1 MRTGAGRDFLGVC
14 GREPEIARRRRSM
27 NMQLLGRVAGMA
39 ALLVVC
45 DGSAGAQET
54 PSTKASQAAAQE
66 APKDGVPV
74 ALTLK
79 RAVELALQNS
89 KEIQVAKI
97 QASVADRAAQIT
109 KAQFMPN
116 LYAGSGAGYTYGI
129 PETPGGRAPSIFNVS
144 YTEQIL
150 NEPLRGQA
158 KETQE
163 QAKAQKIA
171 FEDTRNRVISRTAM
185 AYLELGKVRHSLEL
199 LRKEQESAEK
209 ILQVTQER
217 QGEGY
222 ELPVEVT
229 RAQLTKAQVI
239 QRILQLEGREDEL
252 EVFLRYQLGFSE
264 GPPIEVTPEELPG
277 EAEQAGDNLVAM
289 AMTHNPGLQ
298 LAESDVRAKEFRLK
312 GERRG
317 YFPTLELVSVYSVLA
332 KFNNYTQFFT
342 TFQRNNFN
350 AGIDVHVPIF
360 SAQTKAAVGM
370 AQINL
375 EAAKVNLSN
384 KRTELSADVR
394 QKTRRVRERD
404 AAKEVARLELQLAQQ
419 NVAVEQA
426 QFAEGK
432 LNLREVEKARLEE
445 NEKWM
450 AYLDANFQKQQ
461 AQLELLKTAG
471 QLDKVWQ

>member
-1 MRTGAGRDFLGVC
+1 
-14 GREPEIARRRRSM
+14 
-27 NMQLLGRVAGMA
+27 MQLLGRVAGMTV
-39 ALLVVC
+39 LLAWC
-45 DGSAGAQET
+45 GSAASAQEPPAT
-54 PSTKASQAAAQE
+54 RASLPMPQVASKDAA
-66 APKDGVPV
+66 PV

-79 RAVELALQNS
+79 RAIELALQNS

-144 YTEQIL
+144 YTEQIF

-163 QAKAQKIA
+163 QAKAQKIVL
-171 FEDTRNRVISRTAM
+171 EDAKNSVITRTAM

-209 ILQVTQER
+209 IIQVTQER
-217 QGEGY
+217 QEEGY
-222 ELPVEVT
+222 ELPREVT
-229 RAQLTKAQVI
+229 KAQLTKAQVV

-252 EVFLRYQLGFSE
+252 EVFLRYQLGLSE
-264 GPPIEVTPEELPG
+264 GQSIEVTPEELPG

-289 AMTHNPGLQ
+289 AMTRNAGLE

-317 YFPTLELVSVYSVLA
+317 YFPTLELVSIYSVLA

-375 EAAKVNLSN
+375 EAARVNLTN
-384 KRTELSADVR
+384 KRTELTADLR

-419 NVAVEQA
+419 DVAVQQA

>member
-1 MRTGAGRDFLGVC
+1 MESELGGGDWRPFLFFERMSEKSGNAVAELRKFLLKRAG
-14 GREPEIARRRRSM
+14 EIEWQRRSM
-27 NMQLLGRVAGMA
+27 KMQSLGRVAGMT
-39 ALLVVC
+39 ALLVLC
-45 DGSAGAQET
+45 GGAARAQET
-54 PSTKASQAAAQE
+54 SAPKSSQTAAPE
-66 APKDGVPV
+66 APKDGAAV

-79 RAVELALQNS
+79 RAIELALENS

-144 YTEQIL
+144 YTEQVF

-163 QAKAQKIA
+163 QAKAQRILL
-171 FEDTRNRVISRTAM
+171 EDAKNSVITRTAM
-185 AYLELGKVRHSLEL
+185 AYLELGKVRYSLEL

-229 RAQLTKAQVI
+229 KAQLTKAQVI
-239 QRILQLEGREDEL
+239 QRVLQLEGREDEL

-264 GPPIEVTPEELPG
+264 GQPIEVTPEELPG

-289 AMTHNPGLQ
+289 AMTHNAGLQ
-298 LAESDVRAKEFRLK
+298 LAASDVRAKEFRLR

-317 YFPTLELVSVYSVLA
+317 YFPTVELVDIYSLLG
-332 KFNNYTQFFT
+332 KFNNYSQFFR

-350 AGIDVHVPIF
+350 AGIDVRIPIF
-360 SAQTKAAVGM
+360 SAPTKAAIGM
-370 AQINL
+370 ARINL
-375 EAAKVNLSN
+375 EAAKVNLTN
-384 KRTELSADVR
+384 KKTELTADVR
-394 QKTRRVRERD
+394 QKT
-404 AAKEVARLELQLAQQ
+404 
-419 NVAVEQA
+419 
-426 QFAEGK
+426 
-432 LNLREVEKARLEE
+432 
-445 NEKWM
+445 
-450 AYLDANFQKQQ
+450 
-461 AQLELLKTAG
+461 
-471 QLDKVWQ
+471 

>member
-1 MRTGAGRDFLGVC
+1 MGSL
-14 GREPEIARRRRSM
+14 E
-27 NMQLLGRVAGMA
+27 RVAGVT
-39 ALLVVC
+39 ALLVLC
-45 DGSAGAQET
+45 GAAAGAQEA
-54 PSTKASQAAAQE
+54 PAPKANQAATQE
-66 APKDGVPV
+66 SPKDGTGVT
-74 ALTLK
+74 LTLK
-79 RAVELALQNS
+79 RAIELALQNS

-97 QASVADRAAQIT
+97 QASVADHAAQIT

-129 PETPGGRAPSIFNVS
+129 PETPGGRAPSIFNVT
-144 YTEQIL
+144 YTEQIF

-163 QAKAQKIA
+163 QSKAQKILL
-171 FEDTRNRVISRTAM
+171 EDAKNSVITRTAM
-185 AYLELGKVRHSLEL
+185 AYLELGKVRHSLDL

-229 RAQLTKAQVI
+229 KAQLTRAQVI
-239 QRILQLEGREDEL
+239 QRILQLEAREDDL
-252 EVFLRYQLGFSE
+252 EVFLRYQLGLAE
-264 GPPIEVTPEELPG
+264 TQAIEVTPEELPG
-277 EAEQAGDNLVAM
+277 EAELAGDNLVAM
-289 AMTHNPGLQ
+289 AMTHNAGLQ

-317 YFPTLELVSVYSVLA
+317 YLPTLELVSIYSVLA
-332 KFNNYTQFFT
+332 NFNNYSQFFNH
-342 TFQRNNFN
+342 FQRNNFN
-350 AGIDVHVPIF
+350 AGVDVRVPIF
-360 SAQTKAAVGM
+360 SAQTKAAIGL

-375 EAAKVNLSN
+375 EAAKVNLTN

-404 AAKEVARLELQLAQQ
+404 AAKEVARLELQLSQQ
-419 NVAVEQA
+419 NVAVFQS

>member
-1 MRTGAGRDFLGVC
+1 
-14 GREPEIARRRRSM
+14 
-27 NMQLLGRVAGMA
+27 MQSLGRVAGMTVM
-39 ALLVVC
+39 LVC
-45 DGSAGAQET
+45 CGSTGSAQEA
-54 PSTKASQAAAQE
+54 STRNTSQPAAQE
-66 APKDGVPV
+66 APKDGTPV

-79 RAVELALQNS
+79 RAIQMALQNS

-97 QASVADRAAQIT
+97 QASVADRAAKIT

-144 YTEQIL
+144 YTEQVL

-163 QAKAQKIA
+163 QAKAQKIVL
-171 FEDTRNRVISRTAM
+171 EDAKNNVITRTAM

-199 LRKEQESAEK
+199 LRKEQQSAEK

-229 RAQLTKAQVI
+229 KAQLTKAHVV

-252 EVFLRYQLGFSE
+252 EVFLRYQLGLPETQS
-264 GPPIEVTPEELPG
+264 IEVTPEELPG

-289 AMTHNPGLQ
+289 AITRNAGLQ
-298 LAESDVRAKEFRLK
+298 LAESDLRAKEFRLK
-312 GERRG
+312 GEKRG
-317 YFPTLELVSVYSVLA
+317 YWPTLELVSVYSVLA

-350 AGIDVHVPIF
+350 AGIDVHMPIF

-370 AQINL
+370 AEINL
-375 EAAKVNLSN
+375 EAARVNLTN
-384 KRTELSADVR
+384 KKTELTADVR

-419 NVAVEQA
+419 NVVVEQA

>member
-1 MRTGAGRDFLGVC
+1 
-14 GREPEIARRRRSM
+14 
-27 NMQLLGRVAGMA
+27 MQLLGRVAGMT
-39 ALLVVC
+39 ALLVMC
-45 DGSAGAQET
+45 GGAASAQET
-54 PSTKASQAAAQE
+54 PSPKANQTAPQE
-66 APKDGVPV
+66 TPKDGAPV

-79 RAVELALQNS
+79 RAIELALQNS

-97 QASVADRAAQIT
+97 QASVADHAAQIT

-116 LYAGSGAGYTYGI
+116 LYAGSGLGYTNGI
-129 PETPGGRAPSIFNVS
+129 PETPGGRAPSIFNVT
-144 YTEQIL
+144 YTEQVL

-171 FEDTRNRVISRTAM
+171 LEDTKNRVITRTAM

-229 RAQLTKAQVI
+229 KAQLTKAQVI
-239 QRILQLEGREDEL
+239 HRILQLEGREDEL
-252 EVFLRYQLGFSE
+252 EVFLRYQLGLSE
-264 GPPIEVTPEELPG
+264 GQPIEVTPEELPG

-289 AMTHNPGLQ
+289 AMAHNAGLQ

-317 YFPTLELVSVYSVLA
+317 YFPTLELVSIYSVLG
-332 KFNNYTQFFT
+332 KFNNYTDFFK

-350 AGIDVHVPIF
+350 AGIDAHIPIF
-360 SAQTKAAVGM
+360 SAQTKAAVGL
-370 AQINL
+370 AKINL
-375 EAAKVNLSN
+375 EAAQVNLSN

-394 QKTRRVRERD
+394 QKSRRVRERD

-419 NVAVEQA
+419 QVAVEQA

-445 NEKWM
+445 SEKWM

-461 AQLELLKTAG
+461 AQLELLRTAG

>member
-1 MRTGAGRDFLGVC
+1 
-14 GREPEIARRRRSM
+14 M

-45 DGSAGAQET
+45 GGAAGAQET

-66 APKDGVPV
+66 APKDGATV

-163 QAKAQKIA
+163 LAKAQKIA
-171 FEDTRNRVISRTAM
+171 FEDTKNRVISRTAM

-264 GPPIEVTPEELPG
+264 GQPIEVTPEELPG

>member
-1 MRTGAGRDFLGVC
+1 MR
-14 GREPEIARRRRSM
+14 
-27 NMQLLGRVAGMA
+27 LLGCVARMT
-39 ALLVVC
+39 ALLALCADAACAQEPPVPKASQPAV
-45 DGSAGAQET
+45 QET
-54 PSTKASQAAAQE
+54 P
-66 APKDGVPV
+66 KDAVPL

-79 RAVELALQNS
+79 RAIELALQNS

-116 LYAGSGAGYTYGI
+116 LYGGSGAGYTYGI
-129 PETPGGRAPSIFNVS
+129 PETPGGRAPSIFSVS
-144 YTEQIL
+144 YTEQVF

-163 QAKAQKIA
+163 QSKAQKIVL
-171 FEDTRNRVISRTAM
+171 EDAKNSVITRTAM
-185 AYLELGKVRHSLEL
+185 AYLELGKVQHSLEL

-229 RAQLTKAQVI
+229 KAQLTKAQVI

-252 EVFLRYQLGFSE
+252 AVFLRYQLGFSE
-264 GPPIEVTPEELPG
+264 SEAIEVTPEELPG

-289 AMTHNPGLQ
+289 AMTHNAGLQ

-317 YFPTLELVSVYSVLA
+317 YLPTVELVSVYSVLA

-342 TFQRNNFN
+342 RFQRNNFN
-350 AGIDVHVPIF
+350 AGIDVHMPIF
-360 SAQTKAAVGM
+360 SAQTKAAIGL

-375 EAAKVNLSN
+375 EAAKVNLTN
-384 KRTELSADVR
+384 KKTELTADVR

-419 NVAVEQA
+419 NVAVLQS

-432 LNLREVEKARLEE
+432 LNLREVEKVRLEE

-461 AQLELLKTAG
+461 AQIELLKTAG

>member
-1 MRTGAGRDFLGVC
+1 
-14 GREPEIARRRRSM
+14 
-27 NMQLLGRVAGMA
+27 MQLLRGVAGMT
-39 ALLVVC
+39 ALLMLW
-45 DGSAGAQET
+45 GSAARAQE
-54 PSTKASQAAAQE
+54 PPAPQASQPAAGE
-66 APKDGVPV
+66 APKDVPAV

-79 RAVELALQNS
+79 RAIELALQNS

-97 QASVADRAAQIT
+97 QASVADHAAQIT

-116 LYAGSGAGYTYGI
+116 LYAGSGLGYTNGI
-129 PETPGGRAPSIFNVS
+129 PETPGGRAPAIFSVS
-144 YTEQIL
+144 YTEQVF

-163 QAKAQKIA
+163 QSKAQKIVL
-171 FEDTRNRVISRTAM
+171 EDAKNSVITRTAM

-229 RAQLTKAQVI
+229 KAQLTKAQVV

-252 EVFLRYQLGFSE
+252 EVFLRYQLGLSE
-264 GPPIEVTPEELPG
+264 TQAIEVTPEELPG

-289 AMTHNPGLQ
+289 AMTHNAGLQ
-298 LAESDVRAKEFRLK
+298 LAASDVRAKEFRLK

-317 YFPTLELVSVYSVLA
+317 YFPTLELVSIYSVLG
-332 KFNNYTQFFT
+332 KFNNYAQFFNH
-342 TFQRNNFN
+342 FQRNNFN
-350 AGIDVHVPIF
+350 AGIDMRVPIF
-360 SAQTKAAVGM
+360 SAQTKAAVGL
-370 AQINL
+370 AKINL
-375 EAAKVNLSN
+375 EAAKVNLTN
-384 KRTELSADVR
+384 KRTELTADVR

-419 NVAVEQA
+419 NVAVFQS

-461 AQLELLKTAG
+461 AQLDLLKTAG
-471 QLDKVWQ
+471 MLDKVWQ